1 MASEKCP
8 GFGVISHPL
17 GKFWVF
23 GSLLGVGIL
32 SSPGVSGRVRLGS
45 GLSSLG
51 AVRRSFRVGSFLASL
66 IFWGVPGLPGFV
78 LPWVMH
84 LGIVGSMPV
93 PRGSAGTVIVTV
105 TVSVIRSVSVTV
117 SVTVTVRG

>member
-1 MASEKCP
+1 MTSKKGP
-8 GFGVISHPL
+8 GFGMVSHPL
-17 GKFWVF
+17 GVFWVF
-23 GSLLGVGIL
+23 GCLLGVGIL

-51 AVRRSFRVGSFLASL
+51 AVRRSFRVDSFLASL
-66 IFWGVPGLPGFV
+66 IFWWVFGLPGVV

-84 LGIVGSMPV
+84 LSIVGSMPI

-105 TVSVIRSVSVTV
+105 TVSVTRSVSVTV